1 VIGISEGIVLADRYR
16 LTRRQ
21 SERETGASWIA
32 VDLETGSD
40 VWVQFADHGG
50 LARAAEVVRGLAG
63 TSSHAAALPAVL
75 DTGELRMIVDSRA
88 LAALRGGE
96 QAHATHVEIVIEFVV
111 VKPLAG
117 RGLPAKIQRKA
128 LPPAEA
134 LRIAAALAGALGA
147 ALAAGG
153 SHGWIGSGSVWL
165 VRSGGCVLDLA
176 LGLAYPDGSAIELE
190 QQVTGYFA
198 PERFAVS
205 DQAHAAVGSGS
216 KATEAADVFAL
227 GWMVY
232 EMLIGHAQLVA
243 EYERLVAGAGA
254 VTTLELLAL
263 WRARARTHVTEL
275 VEADSALAVLVLA
288 CLAENPAER
297 PGFADFG
304 ERARGLAKALAG
316 VAPLVVPVGRTRR
329 AELEAVEAVEL
340 ADAADAAAAADA
352 AVADAAVEDVA
363 VADTADVAAAAVAV
377 AAIGAGVLASE
388 ALAGEALAARGMES
402 TETAQVAAAAGV
414 AGGGVTG
421 AAASEEAGSAA
432 AMGTGGGVSASEEAA
447 SAVVAEAETV
457 VLAAAAAG
465 SGSRSNSDSGSNS
478 GPGSG
483 GAAESAKELERLSH
497 RARLATIGGTAAA
510 VVALGVGIAAGYS
523 IGHSGNHGTTML
535 TAAGTNAAGPLPSAT
550 SSLVAAPAP
559 TVTVTVT
566 VTVSEAAAPV
576 PSASASAAASTSAGA
591 SSGTAGGASPTA
603 VASPALPA
611 PSSSAEAITE
621 LDQEIQYIWSTGQIS
636 SATRQ
641 RLTTAVSKLK
651 SSLGTSSSSSSLSG
665 LTTLIRSLA
674 GSGNL
679 PSGAELALESILGY
693 FYAGSGS

>member
-329 AELEAVEAVEL
+329 AELEAVEAVEVT
-340 ADAADAAAAADA
+340 AAADAAAAADA
-352 AVADAAVEDVA
+352 VA

-421 AAASEEAGSAA
+421 AAASEEAESAA
-432 AMGTGGGVSASEEAA
+432 ATVTGGGVSVSEEAA

-566 VTVSEAAAPV
+566 VTVSEAAATV
-576 PSASASAAASTSAGA
+576 PSASASAAASSSASA